1 MAHES
6 IQNVTGKHAGQ
17 SGAPSTAIRALTGV
31 FAKLVEQHRQV
42 AALLERAEASQSA
55 LERQEL
61 WSELRR
67 QLLSHERAEVLEV
80 YAALEGYDAA
90 RDMVEEHTRQAG
102 ELESAMNEV
111 DAVDYDS
118 DTWVSKLRDVMAL
131 VDDHVRDEETNFFP
145 RAQEILGEQ
154 ASRELEERFVGAQ
167 RQVIQT
173 LL

>member
-1 MAHES
+1 
-6 IQNVTGKHAGQ
+6 
-17 SGAPSTAIRALTGV
+17 
-31 FAKLVEQHRQV
+31 
-42 AALLERAEASQSA
+42 
-55 LERQEL
+55 
-61 WSELRR
+61 
-67 QLLSHERAEVLEV
+67 
-80 YAALEGYDAA
+80 
-90 RDMVEEHTRQAG
+90 
-102 ELESAMNEV
+102 V